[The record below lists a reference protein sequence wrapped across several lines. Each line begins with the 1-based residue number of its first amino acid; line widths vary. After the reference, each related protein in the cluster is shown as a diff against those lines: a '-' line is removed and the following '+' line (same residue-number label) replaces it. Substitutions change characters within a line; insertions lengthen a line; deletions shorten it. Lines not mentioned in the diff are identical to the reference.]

1 MDATLIPTSDEIYH
15 WIEQIYRRGVRR
27 PAYPA
32 DGWAE
37 DFCRR
42 QFEAFGLRDVH
53 LEPVRV
59 PRWEPL
65 NWSLTVVRAGQ
76 APFDLPCFP
85 LPHSA
90 ATPPDGLE
98 LIPARLDGGD
108 VRGRA
113 AVDVQP
119 MVGLRFE
126 FFEHR
131 SPFIYD
137 PERTFEGFVH
147 VLPFGPRVQQVMEPA
162 MDAGAAAYIGIL
174 DEGYPDSCSYYVPYD
189 GVERPI
195 PGVWLSRSAGVLL
208 REAIGAGAR
217 VRLQVESRR
226 EPALTH
232 NVVATLPGASDQ
244 WVVIGSHH
252 DGPWASAVE
261 DASGVALVLA
271 QAAYWSRLPAEAR
284 PHNLLFLVTSGHMV
298 GGAGTR
304 EFIDRHADFLTEVVL
319 EVHLEHPAVEFRQRQ
334 GQFAPTGLPEPAW
347 WFTSRNPSLQ
357 QAVRAAIE
365 AEDVRRS
372 LIVPPDIFG
381 PRPTT
386 DGGAFHTAG
395 VPLVNFLTAP
405 VYLFDACDTLDK
417 VDRRALAPVTRA
429 AARIIESTA
438 GVTAAAMRAGVR
450 EGAV

>member
-1 MDATLIPTSDEIYH
+1 MDERLVPAPDEIYG
-15 WIEQIYRRGVRR
+15 WIEHIYERGVRR

-32 DGWAE
+32 DAWTE
-37 DFCRR
+37 EFCRH
-42 QFEAFGLRDVH
+42 QFETFGLGDVH
-53 LEPVRV
+53 LEPVEV
-59 PRWEPL
+59 PRWEPVE
-65 NWSLTVVRAGQ
+65 WSLTVLGSGQ
-76 APFDLPCFP
+76 PSLDLPCFP

-90 ATPPDGLE
+90 PTPPDGIE
-98 LIPARLDGGD
+98 LALARLDGGD

-119 MVGLRFE
+119 MTALRFE

-137 PERTFEGFVH
+137 PDRTFEGFVH

-162 MDAGAAAYIGIL
+162 IDARAAAYVGIL
-174 DEGYPDSCSYYVPYD
+174 DDGYPDSCSYYVPYD
-189 GVERPI
+189 GAERPI
-195 PGVWLSRSAGVLL
+195 PGVWLGRSGGARLL
-208 REAIGAGAR
+208 EAMAAGAR
-217 VRLQVESRR
+217 IRLRVVSRR
-226 EPALTH
+226 EPARTH
-232 NVVATLPGASDQ
+232 NVVGVLPGASDE

-261 DASGVALVLA
+261 DAAGVAMVLA

-284 PHNLLFLVTSGHMV
+284 PHNLLFVVTTGHMV

-304 EFIDRHADFLTEVVL
+304 AFIADHADLLPRVVL
-319 EVHLEHPAVEFRQRQ
+319 EVHLEHPALECRVRDGRLV
-334 GQFAPTGLPEPAW
+334 PTGLPEPAW
-347 WFTSRNPSLQ
+347 WFMSRNPSLEA
-357 QAVRAAIE
+357 AVRAAIE

-372 LIVPPDIFG
+372 LIVPPTIFG

-417 VDRRALAPVTRA
+417 VDRGALAPVTRA
-429 AARIIESTA
+429 AVRIIESTA
-438 GVTAAAMRAGVR
+438 GVTGAMMRAGIQ
-450 EGAV
+450 GDTA